1 MRYLLIISLAVFLF
15 ACESSDDGVNTDM
28 INIPSSASG
37 EGADTKLPEITFDV
51 PEFDYGTIAE
61 GEVVRHNFE
70 FENTGDAPLLISKV
84 ESTCGCTVM
93 KDWPKEPIQP
103 GENGEIVVEFNS
115 SKREGSQRKKITV
128 LANTVPTK
136 NLIYMTGVVVGPNS
150 Q

>member
-1 MRYLLIISLAVFLF
+1 MRHLLIISLAVFLF
-15 ACESSDDGVNTDM
+15 ACESSHDGVNTDM

-37 EGADTKLPEITFDV
+37 EGAEAKLPEITFDIS
-51 PEFDYGTIAE
+51 EFDYGTIAE
-61 GEVVRHNFE
+61 GEVVRHNFK
-70 FENTGDAPLLISKV
+70 FQNTGDAPLLISKV